1 MLYYTDSYRFL
12 CLLFVP
18 MSECYHVAV
27 LNENALC
34 LLMEILHGVWL
45 CMKAE
50 FWWVHTKRCKRL
62 LGLLFGLNM
71 ILVIICANLMQSTK
85 LWLIGPSHVCYSCT
99 WSSLL
104 WTIVLHLGRLVDW
117 IWSWN
122 IKCCVV
128 ILCWTSLVVRQL
140 CCVLQSPSAT
150 FFGSLIGN
158 FCFSFRFVF
167 SGLCAPLS
175 MI

>member
-1 MLYYTDSYRFL
+1 MQSSISTTTHLILAKDSIFPVSRSNSVLWMPGTLSKPSWMLPCGCIEWE
-12 CLLFVP
+12 CLVFVDGNLTW
-18 MSECYHVAV
+18 S
-27 LNENALC
+27 
-34 LLMEILHGVWL
+34 WL

-62 LGLLFGLNM
+62 LGFLFGLNM

-104 WTIVLHLGRLVDW
+104 RTIVLHLGCLVDW

-122 IKCCVV
+122 IKF
-128 ILCWTSLVVRQL
+128 LCSDS
-140 CCVLQSPSAT
+140 VLD
-150 FFGSLIGN
+150 
-158 FCFSFRFVF
+158 
-167 SGLCAPLS
+167 
-175 MI
+175 